1 METLQNPQQQV
12 GLSITLC
19 KQEENKTADYNFKII
34 IIGDS
39 GNTLSS
45 CGKNKHYKEGHNR
58 HI

>member
-1 METLQNPQQQV
+1 METQQNPQQPL

-39 GNTLSS
+39 GNKLNS
-45 CGKNKHYKEGHNR
+45 CGKN
-58 HI
+58 